1 MASAWLFYQDHPTHY
16 RNSYNLAIKYALSP
30 IFDCDYNVK
39 THSIF
44 ACIGLALTLTACG
57 GGGGGGGVPVT
68 QPGAITSVTPN
79 RLIYGQPVNFT
90 IVGTGLERGVGIS
103 AGPCRTVSLQAGG
116 TATRQVLTCTP
127 SASGAVQLS
136 FLPVG
141 NTTPFVSN
149 QTIPVPQV
157 TMRTNTGDLVFELFP
172 NNAPA
177 TVDNFLQYVTDNFYS
192 GLIFHRVVNN
202 FVVQGGGFNSNLQ
215 MAATRAPIRLE
226 SGNGLSN
233 VRGTLAMARTNDPNS
248 ATSQFYVNTVD
259 NSRTLDAT
267 TAGVNGFAVF
277 GRVVTGLNIIDQIS
291 TVPTRTAG
299 VLDNVPVTPIVITS
313 VTQTQ

>member
-1 MASAWLFYQDHPTHY
+1 MK
-16 RNSYNLAIKYALSP
+16 I
-30 IFDCDYNVK
+30 
-39 THSIF
+39 HSTF
-44 ACIGLALTLTACG
+44 ACIGLSLVLSACG
-57 GGGGGGGVPVT
+57 GGGGGGVPLS

-90 IVGTGLERGVGIS
+90 IVGTGLDRGVGIS
-103 AGPCRTVSLQAGG
+103 AGPCRNVSLQQGG

-141 NTTPFVSN
+141 NTTPFVSS
-149 QTIPVPQV
+149 QTIPLPQV

-177 TVDNFLQYVTDNFYS
+177 TVDNFLQYVSDNFYT

-202 FVVQGGGFNSNLQ
+202 FVIQGGGFNSNLQ
-215 MAATRAPIRLE
+215 AATTRAPIRLE

-233 VRGTLAMARTNDPNS
+233 VRGTLAMARTPDPAS
-248 ATSQFYVNTVD
+248 ATSQFYINTVD

-267 TAGVNGFAVF
+267 SPGVNGFAVF
-277 GRVVTGLNIIDQIS
+277 GRVVTGLNIVDQIS
-291 TVPTRTAG
+291 TVPTRTVGA
-299 VLDNVPVTPIVITS
+299 LDNVPTTPIVITS
-313 VTQTQ
+313 VSQTQ